1 MDQWSVDDW
10 TNRVDLPPVPGKAGQ
25 SVLPMVAGAKGHGAE
40 LRDQG
45 LALRIEN
52 LQQLALV
59 SKVRALARACGV
71 WDRAAIAVSKSADHR
86 LHARARCVPDTP
98 ALRGRYA
105 RN

>member
-1 MDQWSVDDW
+1 MDQWSLDEW
-10 TNRVDLPPVPGKAGQ
+10 TNRVDLPPVHGKAGQ

-40 LRDQG
+40 LRGQG
-45 LALRIEN
+45 LALHIEN
-52 LQQLALV
+52 LQHLALV
-59 SKVRALARACGV
+59 SKVRALARVLG
-71 WDRAAIAVSKSADHR
+71 IALPLLSANPPTHR